1 MKAVILAAGRG
12 SRLGWNKDT
21 PKVLT
26 EVLGQTL
33 LERSLATLR
42 EIGIPDFVVVT
53 GFKAEAVEAFIK
65 KRRLNKHYNITI
77 VRNDEWQEGSARS
90 VLAAQDFAGPRF
102 LVAMGDHLFDPESL
116 RGLRRMRG
124 EFIGVFDSDPKYVDI
139 KEATKALSHRGHAK
153 KVARRLE
160 EFKYVDAGLFVCT
173 QEIFPIIDKCLA
185 QGKGEWNDVKREWLK
200 EHEIHIYDLHGAF
213 WLDIDT
219 ERERQEAERL
229 LLERLGR
236 PRDGVISK
244 YFNRP
249 ISTRFSRWLV
259 RTPLTPNQ
267 ISFSAFLLGALAAFL
282 FATGQHPV
290 LVAGGVLAQVSSILD
305 GCDGEVARLR
315 EEGSSYGAWFDAVLD
330 RMADALLI
338 FGMTYGLYATL
349 KAPWPW
355 WLGFSALGGSLL
367 VSYSESRYE
376 GAFRI
381 PFLWDGFGLPV
392 KRDARLLMIMLA
404 GLFNQVALVLLV
416 ISVLSLA
423 EVVRRLVV
431 GYLRSGA
438 LL

>member
-12 SRLGWNKDT
+12 SRFGGNKDT
-21 PKVLT
+21 QKVLT

-42 EIGIPDFVVVT
+42 EIGIKDFVVIT

-65 KRRLNKHYNITI
+65 ERRLNKFYNITI
-77 VRNDEWQEGSARS
+77 VRNDEWQKGSARS

-102 LVAMGDHLFDPESL
+102 LMAMGDHLFDPESL

-139 KEATKALSHRGHAK
+139 EEATKTLSHRGHAK
-153 KVARRLE
+153 KVGKRLE
-160 EFKYVDAGLFVCT
+160 EFKYVDAGLFICT
-173 QEIFPIIDKCLA
+173 QEIFPVVDKCLA

-219 ERERQEAERL
+219 EGDRGEAERL

-236 PRDGVISK
+236 PRDGIISK
-244 YFNRP
+244 YLNRP

-267 ISFSAFLLGALAAFL
+267 ISFSAFLLGALAAFFL
-282 FATGQHPV
+282 STGQHAL
-290 LVAGGVLAQVSSILD
+290 LVAGGVLAQVCSLLD

-315 EEGSSYGAWFDAVLD
+315 GEKSSYGAWFDAILD

-338 FGMTYGLYATL
+338 FGMTYGLYTTL
-349 KAPWPW
+349 KTPWSW
-355 WLGFSALGGSLL
+355 WLGFLALGGSLL

-376 GAFRI
+376 VAFRI

-404 GLFNQVALVLLV
+404 GLFNQVALVLL
-416 ISVLSLA
+416 IIGLLSLA

-431 GYLRSGA
+431 GYLRSVA

>member
-1 MKAVILAAGRG
+1 M
-12 SRLGWNKDT
+12 
-21 PKVLT
+21 
-26 EVLGQTL
+26 
-33 LERSLATLR
+33 
-42 EIGIPDFVVVT
+42 
-53 GFKAEAVEAFIK
+53 
-65 KRRLNKHYNITI
+65 
-77 VRNDEWQEGSARS
+77 
-90 VLAAQDFAGPRF
+90 
-102 LVAMGDHLFDPESL
+102 
-116 RGLRRMRG
+116 
-124 EFIGVFDSDPKYVDI
+124 
-139 KEATKALSHRGHAK
+139 
-153 KVARRLE
+153 
-160 EFKYVDAGLFVCT
+160 
-173 QEIFPIIDKCLA
+173 
-185 QGKGEWNDVKREWLK
+185 
-200 EHEIHIYDLHGAF
+200 
-213 WLDIDT
+213 
-219 ERERQEAERL
+219 
-229 LLERLGR
+229 
-236 PRDGVISK
+236 
-244 YFNRP
+244 
-249 ISTRFSRWLV
+249 
-259 RTPLTPNQ
+259 
-267 ISFSAFLLGALAAFL
+267 
-282 FATGQHPV
+282 
-290 LVAGGVLAQVSSILD
+290 
-305 GCDGEVARLR
+305 ARLR